1 MRWAGCGI
9 GWRDKMME
17 DLVISCLLAAL
28 ATIAHALTASAII
41 EVVVQ
46 ALEDEKRL
54 PKYLFAFPVVIM
66 LIWWVVFSLLLEV
79 VG

>member
-1 MRWAGCGI
+1 
-9 GWRDKMME
+9 MME
-17 DLVISCLLAAL
+17 DLVISYLLAAL

-66 LIWWVVFSLLLEV
+66 LIWWAVFSLLLEV